1 MDKMEFKGIFTGA
14 GIDFTTG
21 KFIMSLRAD
30 DNVTAAYE
38 KLKDRE
44 LTVVI
49 KPYRKKRSLD
59 ANAYMWVLLQEIAD
73 VLSTPKNR
81 IDKWDVYLD
90 MLSNYGVFTHL
101 IVKPHVVE
109 RMKQEWRAVRVLG
122 EVTVN
127 GSTGIQLQ
135 CYFGSS
141 TYNTAEMSR
150 LIDGV
155 VTECRQLEIE
165 TLTPSEL
172 AQMKAEWGRK

>member
-1 MDKMEFKGIFTGA
+1 MDKMEFKGVFTSA

-21 KFIMSLRAD
+21 KFSMSLRAD

-49 KPYRKKRSLD
+49 KPYRKKRTLD

-101 IVKPHVVE
+101 IVKPNAVE
-109 RMKQEWRAVRVLG
+109 RMKQEWRAVRELG

-127 GSTGIQLQ
+127 GSAGIQLQ

-141 TYNTAEMSR
+141 TYNTTEMSR

-165 TLTPSEL
+165 TLTPAEL
-172 AQMKAEWGRK
+172 ARMKAEWGQK